1 MTSVL
6 TSVRRH
12 TVTATELGDIT
23 LVATGDTV
31 EGLYFPRHW
40 HGPDRATFGPRVDDG
55 FDEVIQ
61 QLRDYLDG
69 SRREFTV
76 PVRAHGD
83 ALQRRTWDLI
93 REIPYGTT
101 TSYGALAARVGAD
114 VDARL
119 AGAMVGSNPLCILI
133 PCHRVVGSSGKL
145 TGYAG
150 GLGRKRFL
158 LDVEQAAGED
168 PTPRLG

>member
-1 MTSVL
+1 VL
-6 TSVRRH
+6 TSARRH

-40 HGPDRATFGPRVDDG
+40 RGPDLATLGPRVDDG

-61 QLRDYLDG
+61 QLREYLAG

-76 PVRAHGD
+76 PVRAQGD

-93 REIPYGTT
+93 RDIPYGTT
-101 TSYGALAARVGAD
+101 TSYGALAARVGAG

-133 PCHRVVGSSGKL
+133 PCHRVVGSTGKL

-150 GLGRKRFL
+150 GLGRKRYL
-158 LDVEQAAGED
+158 LGIERAARED
-168 PTPRLG
+168 QTACLI

>member
-40 HGPDRATFGPRVDDG
+40 RMPDQVTFGPRVDDG
-55 FDEVIQ
+55 FDEVIG
-61 QLRDYLDG
+61 QLREYLGG

-76 PVRAHGD
+76 PVRAQGD

-93 REIPYGTT
+93 REIPYGAT
-101 TSYGALAARVGAD
+101 TSYAALAARLGAG
-114 VDARL
+114 VDARQ
-119 AGAMVGSNPLCILI
+119 AGAMIGANPLCILI
-133 PCHRVVGSSGKL
+133 PCHRVIGSTGKL

-150 GLGRKRFL
+150 GLGRKRLL
-158 LDVEQAAGED
+158 LDIERAAGE
-168 PTPRLG
+168 PSSRSA